1 MPNQSVARDVFM
13 YLLVVVV
20 LTMSAVSLGALLF
33 DFVNIYLPDPVRAVC
48 AYDGCTGAVNT
59 EVAVLLVAFPV
70 LVWAWRF
77 IRRDVQA
84 DPTKSG
90 LWVRRWML
98 YLTLFVSGLTTII
111 DLISLINGWLN
122 GELTLQFFL
131 KVLVVLGIAVAIF
144 SYFLRELRQ
153 ESGAIQKW
161 VAWKAIILVALA
173 LVAGIWTSAPWE
185 ARDRAD
191 DRDRVYAL
199 QSIQSEVV
207 NFWQAKGRLPA
218 SLDELNDPIRSF
230 RVPVDPVTAQPYG
243 YERKQGASFELCAV
257 FATASPGPAGVSRP
271 VMPYGGDPY
280 AADWGHAAGS
290 VCFERSIDPQLY
302 PPKQ

>member
-1 MPNQSVARDVFM
+1 MANQSVARDVFM

-33 DFVNIYLPDPVRAVC
+33 DFVNIYLPDPVRSVC

-84 DPTKSG
+84 DAAKAG

-98 YLTLFVSGLTTII
+98 YLTLFVSGITAII

-122 GELTLQFFL
+122 GELTVQFLL
-131 KVLVVLGIAVAIF
+131 KVLVVLGIAVGVF

-153 ESGAIQKW
+153 ESGALQKW
-161 VAWKAIILVALA
+161 IAWKTVVIVVLA

-185 ARDRAD
+185 ARDRAN

-199 QSIQSEVV
+199 QGIQSEVV
-207 NFWQAKGRLPA
+207 NFWQSKERLPA
-218 SLDELNDPIRSF
+218 SLDELSDPLRSY
-230 RVPVDPVTAQPYG
+230 RVPVDPATGAAYG
-243 YERKQGASFELCAV
+243 YARKGPMAFELCAT
-257 FATASPGPAGVSRP
+257 FATASRGGEAPRAVP
-271 VMPYGGDPY
+271 VYGGDPY
-280 AADWGHAAGS
+280 AADWSHGEGQ
-290 VCFERSIDPQLY
+290 VCFTRDIDPQLY
-302 PPKQ
+302 PPKR